1 MKKILTLFSFLFV
14 AVCCTN
20 EYIYTQSEEKDSLQI
35 NDFFY
40 YKKDINNQS
49 RCINTSGSN
58 LDKSINL
65 IFKVLQKR
73 KDINKFI
80 TKCKQSHGI
89 PIWNKSILVFYE
101 SHYVMYVPI
110 QNKNKKEVESIWFF
124 WIDNNDIY
132 HYILKRPSN
141 TSSIE
146 KTWMFDYF
154 TFTIYDIYPSSGLKF
169 KNISSR
175 AESSVECVHA
185 YIEIGGIEYDK
196 GIHCWEEG
204 GGGLGAGDFDY
215 PEDTEILGPEHE
227 DITEETEL
235 PHGGSSTETDSK
247 ETYSD
252 GDPCKLAKEKK
263 NDIAFKNRVQELFI
277 TCIDDEIV
285 DSEKL
290 EDGWI
295 LDSQGKIIR
304 PDKRTN
310 NSCNYST
317 ELINGKIYQE
327 WYHTHPCSMVPSP
340 ADLYKLGFT
349 YNKGR
354 INPENFSY
362 GIISRYGIITLVISS
377 IDSFNL
383 FYKKMSDD
391 SVKNEYNTI
400 VGGTRNFNEAIKEL
414 TKYLKNN
421 NSGLNVISCPTNET
435 GENLSWENYKVQNYT
450 NDKLVD
456 YNCEQ

>member
-1 MKKILTLFSFLFV
+1 MKKILTLLSFLLV
-14 AVCCTN
+14 TVCCTN
-20 EYIYTQSEEKDSLQI
+20 EYIYTQSEEKDSYQI
-35 NDFFY
+35 DDFFY
-40 YKKDINNQS
+40 YKKELNNQS
-49 RCINTSGSN
+49 RCINTIESN

-80 TKCKQSHGI
+80 TKCKQKHGI
-89 PIWNKSILVFYE
+89 PIWNKSILAFYK

-110 QNKNKKEVESIWFF
+110 QNKKKKEIESIWFF
-124 WIDNNDIY
+124 WIDHNDIY

-141 TSSIE
+141 TNSIE

-154 TFTIYDIYPSSGLKF
+154 TITTFNISPSSGLKF

-215 PEDTEILGPEHE
+215 PEDTDILGPEHE

-235 PHGGSSTETDSK
+235 PHGGSSDTDPK
-247 ETYSD
+247 ENYSD
-252 GDPCKLAKEKK
+252 GDPCKLAKKK
-263 NDIAFKNRVQELFI
+263 NDIAFKNRVQKLLA
-277 TCIDDEIV
+277 TCIDDKIA

-295 LDSQGKIIR
+295 LDSLGQIIK

-327 WYHTHPCSMVPSP
+327 WYHTHPCGMVPSP

-354 INPENFSY
+354 IDPENFSY

-377 IDSFNL
+377 IDNFDL
-383 FYKKMSDD
+383 FYKKMSND
-391 SVKNEYNTI
+391 SIKNEYNTI
-400 VGGTRNFNEAIKEL
+400 VGGTKNFNDAIKEL

-421 NSGLNVISCPTNET
+421 NSGLNVISCPISDNDS
-435 GENLSWENYKVQNYT
+435 LLWDKYKAQDFKN
-450 NDKLVD
+450 NDIID
-456 YNCEQ
+456 YSCKQ